1 NSTIQRNEVL
11 QADMQH
17 RLTLL
22 THVLTTMKE
31 KLNLGILD
39 ELIFKTK
46 GWTTQIST
54 YISPNEESKLIQFLE
69 KEVAPFLQY
78 FQGENNEFNTLIA
91 DYFLASQPD
100 GDNFSNRRKLEKS
113 LQFIN
118 LHIGKTL
125 DQLNERIQ
133 EIYPCFFEKFRSDG
147 VEYDIYI
154 GQSITPNKKFN
165 KLYLKNLR
173 IWQLS
178 SMAKIA
184 KETHQLLP
192 ELPKKMET
200 TQLILVLGRPI
211 DISFRKDEN
220 RFDVEGAYNIRYE
233 MVKKRIDKVHLK
245 NSKERLTQP
254 GKIAVVYFQE
264 ADIKDYLEYI
274 PYMKEQDIIEEEVE
288 YLALEDLQGLTDL
301 KALRLSVKL

>member
-1 NSTIQRNEVL
+1 
-11 QADMQH
+11 
-17 RLTLL
+17 
-22 THVLTTMKE
+22 
-31 KLNLGILD
+31 
-39 ELIFKTK
+39 
-46 GWTTQIST
+46 
-54 YISPNEESKLIQFLE
+54 
-69 KEVAPFLQY
+69 
-78 FQGENNEFNTLIA
+78 
-91 DYFLASQPD
+91 
-100 GDNFSNRRKLEKS
+100 
-113 LQFIN
+113 
-118 LHIGKTL
+118 
-125 DQLNERIQ
+125 
-133 EIYPCFFEKFRSDG
+133 FEKFRSDG

-178 SMAKIA
+178 SMAKIV

-245 NSKERLTQP
+245 DSKERLTQP

-264 ADIKDYLEYI
+264 ADIKDYLEYL
-274 PYMKEQDIIEEEVE
+274 PYMKEHDIIEEEIE
-288 YLALEDLQGLTDL
+288 YLNLEDLQGLTD
-301 KALRLSVKL
+301 